1 MSDSKNKLNPIHD
14 TSKTLAKILNH
25 TWSYIRHRGVYSS
38 MVFLLNAVIEW
49 IWFVSHRNSSVNPIK
64 LNPIEA
70 GLDNKKHSTFYLP
83 TPIIPF
89 RKLMKKLSPLND
101 FVFVDYGAGKGRSMI
116 LAQEFG
122 FAKVKGLE
130 FSLSLYNSAQKNIQ
144 NHIKKRGKA
153 NFELLNRDVS
163 AYTVKKED
171 NFFYFFNPFNDF
183 ILTQC
188 LNNIHA
194 SLKKDP
200 RKAFLI
206 YQINQRD
213 NTNLITEKSFFKL
226 KEIFT
231 SFGTSFYVY
240 EHSPLISP

>member
-1 MSDSKNKLNPIHD
+1 MSDSKDKLNPIRD
-14 TSKTLAKILNH
+14 TLRTLEKILNH
-25 TWSYIRHRGVYSS
+25 TWDYIRHRGVYSS
-38 MVFLLNAVIEW
+38 MIFFLNAVIEW
-49 IWFVSHRNSSVNPIK
+49 IWFVSHRKSSVNPIK
-64 LNPIEA
+64 LNAIEA
-70 GLDNKKHSTFYLP
+70 GLDNKEHSTFYLP

-89 RKLMKKLSPLND
+89 RKLMKKLSPLNN

-116 LAQEFG
+116 LAEECG

-130 FSLSLYNSAQKNIQ
+130 FSLSLYKSAQKNIQ
-144 NHIKKRGKA
+144 NYMKKKVSA
-153 NFELLNRDVS
+153 NFELLNMDVS

-183 ILTQC
+183 ILNQC
-188 LNNIHA
+188 LNNIHF

-200 RKAFLI
+200 RKALLI

-213 NTNLITEKSFFKL
+213 NTSFITAKNFFKL

-231 SFGTSFYVY
+231 FFGTRFYVY
-240 EHSPLISP
+240 EHSP